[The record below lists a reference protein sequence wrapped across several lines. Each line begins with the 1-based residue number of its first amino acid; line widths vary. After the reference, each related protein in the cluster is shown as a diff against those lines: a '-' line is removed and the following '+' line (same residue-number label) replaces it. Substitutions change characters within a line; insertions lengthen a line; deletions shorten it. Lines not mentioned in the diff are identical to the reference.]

1 MTSSWGVK
9 SKFSTPVIKQIKLY
23 IVASPIQLPFSLS
36 DAVSV
41 VHMLLYYRYIGRDN
55 RITTWLCDR
64 NQRNYSIFK
73 MQFQLRIGHV
83 DIGIMFLCIRNSR
96 WCFYNTQSKSDC
108 LTNTKSR
115 ALQTDWLILEN
126 KEKATLNINM
136 SLFYEMLSRNM
147 KHCIDLKRKIYFSTS
162 LWMDMLSLTEYVTEF
177 QNNASITLLR
187 NQTNITINFL
197 VGMHFQ

>member
-9 SKFSTPVIKQIKLY
+9 SKLSTPVIEQIKLH
-23 IVASPIQLPFSLS
+23 IVASSIQLPFSLS
-36 DAVSV
+36 DTVSV

-64 NQRNYSIFK
+64 

-83 DIGIMFLCIRNSR
+83 DIRIMFLCIRNSR
-96 WCFYNTQSKSDC
+96 WCLYNTQSKSDC

-126 KEKATLNINM
+126 KEKATLNIDM

-177 QNNASITLLR
+177 QNNALITLLR
-187 NQTNITINFL
+187 NQRNITINFL
-197 VGMHFQ
+197 VGIHFQ

>member
-9 SKFSTPVIKQIKLY
+9 SKLSTPVIEQIKLH

-36 DAVSV
+36 DTVSV

-83 DIGIMFLCIRNSR
+83 DIGIMFLCFRNSE
-96 WCFYNTQSKSDC
+96 WCLYNTQSKSDVWPTQSQGHC
-108 LTNTKSR
+108 KLIGWYWKIKRRQLRTLTCPFHMKCSVEIWNT
-115 ALQTDWLILEN
+115 ALT
-126 KEKATLNINM
+126 
-136 SLFYEMLSRNM
+136 
-147 KHCIDLKRKIYFSTS
+147 
-162 LWMDMLSLTEYVTEF
+162 
-177 QNNASITLLR
+177 
-187 NQTNITINFL
+187 
-197 VGMHFQ
+197 